1 MFKFTSSEIRD
12 LIIAFI
18 VISLCFA
25 IVNGGRDSN
34 AILSILPIVMV
45 GVGAGFILHELGHK
59 FVSMKYGYW
68 AEFKLWP
75 QGLIFALITSFF
87 GFVFAAPGAV
97 YTYANYMT
105 DEINGKI
112 SIAGPVVNI
121 ILALVF
127 LAIATAIYPSA
138 FYSENYAL
146 AFIICSVGYSI
157 NSFLAVFNLLPIG
170 NLDGSKVLTWNFGIW
185 IITIAIAGILT
196 LMSMTMGVKSIV
208 RLILGILEMSEEI
221 TYFKGTHRVIAPKKT
236 IEINENKIKT
246 AGITRIADIT
256 DLDRIG
262 MPVFTAIRPTAEDG
276 AISIYGGKGI
286 SKSHAKASAMM
297 EGFERYSA
305 EKQDSDNSIIA
316 TTDEISEKGNYI
328 DPKSLNLNQKLEKE
342 DLSNW
347 QLEWNL
353 AHDLISGEDFYVPSN
368 AVYHPYTHDSAK
380 SLFKSNTNGLAS
392 GNILEEAILHG
403 MLEVI
408 ERDAWSIFELTHKN
422 YSQIDLDKH

>member
-1 MFKFTSSEIRD
+1 MFKFTSSEVRD
-12 LIIAFI
+12 LIIAFF

-127 LAIATAIYPSA
+127 LAIATAVYPSA
-138 FYSENYAL
+138 FYSQNYAL

-170 NLDGSKVLTWNFGIW
+170 NLDGSKVLNWNFGIW

-196 LMSMTMGVKSIV
+196 LMSMTMGVESIV
-208 RLILGILEMSEEI
+208 RLILGI
-221 TYFKGTHRVIAPKKT
+221 
-236 IEINENKIKT
+236 
-246 AGITRIADIT
+246 
-256 DLDRIG
+256 
-262 MPVFTAIRPTAEDG
+262 
-276 AISIYGGKGI
+276 
-286 SKSHAKASAMM
+286 
-297 EGFERYSA
+297 
-305 EKQDSDNSIIA
+305 
-316 TTDEISEKGNYI
+316 
-328 DPKSLNLNQKLEKE
+328 
-342 DLSNW
+342 
-347 QLEWNL
+347 
-353 AHDLISGEDFYVPSN
+353 
-368 AVYHPYTHDSAK
+368 
-380 SLFKSNTNGLAS
+380 
-392 GNILEEAILHG
+392 
-403 MLEVI
+403 
-408 ERDAWSIFELTHKN
+408 
-422 YSQIDLDKH
+422 